1 MVLEDVRRPTGPS
14 LETGLTCSSPLTTS
28 GAEATITWNTG
39 ETSWFDYTQA
49 SINVGGLTTVVAYVG
64 TVLHGKFYGSTV
76 TWTITYTS
84 ALLNLACLI
93 NPEGLSVLQGVSQLT
108 VTRVL

>member
-1 MVLEDVRRPTGPS
+1 M
-14 LETGLTCSSPLTTS
+14 
-28 GAEATITWNTG
+28 
-39 ETSWFDYTQA
+39 
-49 SINVGGLTTVVAYVG
+49 
-64 TVLHGKFYGSTV
+64 LHGKFYGSTV